1 MRLPRLAPVVLFST
15 VALAGCGSSNLL
27 DGSSADDL
35 QASISRVEQAV
46 RDGRCEQAM
55 SAATEGLKRVEA
67 LPSSVDGKL
76 RSRLRQGFE
85 ELEQR
90 IPSDCTP
97 RDTTTTETPTT
108 TTTETPTTTDEA
120 PPETTTEVPPET
132 TTTETTPTVPPET
145 TTDEVP
151 LGDDDSGGT
160 PPDDSGTDET
170 DPATPRGLRELQQG
184 MRELRDSGRDARKAA
199 REARKQFDQAIR
211 DAGKALRG
219 DR

>member
-1 MRLPRLAPVVLFST
+1 MRLPRLAPVVLFSA
-15 VALAGCGSSNLL
+15 VALAGCGSSSLL
-27 DGSSADDL
+27 DGSSAEDL
-35 QASISRVEQAV
+35 QASIARVEQAV

-67 LPSSVDGKL
+67 LPSSVDAKL

-97 RDTTTTETPTT
+97 RDTTTTETTTT
-108 TTTETPTTTDEA
+108 TTTETPTTTETQ
-120 PPETTTEVPPET
+120 PETTTEPPPET
-132 TTTETTPTVPPET
+132 TTTETTPTAPPET

-151 LGDDDSGGT
+151 LGDEDSGGT
-160 PPDDSGTDET
+160 PPGGTGTDET
-170 DPATPRGLRELQQG
+170 DPATPRGLRELRDG
-184 MRELRDSGRDARKAA
+184 MRELRDSGRDARDAA
-199 REARKQFDQAIR
+199 REARKQFDQAVR

>member
-1 MRLPRLAPVVLFST
+1 MRLPRLAPVVLFSA

-35 QASISRVEQAV
+35 QASIARVEQAV

-97 RDTTTTETPTT
+97 RDTTTTETTPTTTETTPTTTETTPET
-108 TTTETPTTTDEA
+108 TTTETT
-120 PPETTTEVPPET
+120 PET
-132 TTTETTPTVPPET
+132 TTTETTPTAPPET

-170 DPATPRGLRELQQG
+170 DTATPRGLRELRKN
-184 MRELRDSGRDARKAA
+184 MRELRKSGRDARDRLEDAV
-199 REARKQFDQAIR
+199 R
-211 DAGKALRG
+211 DATEALRG
-219 DR
+219 NR